1 MERTSEHYGNVAM
14 VLHWTVAALIVAA
27 VVIAWVLPGRHAPNR
42 DVVLAL
48 HKSVG
53 ALVLA
58 FAAARLL
65 WRRLR
70 PVAPADSLAPWEAWF
85 SAANHALLYGIMIA
99 IPLSGY
105 LFSSAAGQSLDFF
118 NLIELPP
125 LIGPDKALARAAEV
139 VHVTGQWAVYG
150 FVGLH
155 VAGAL
160 YHYLIKRDR
169 VLQRMLPARAA
180 GERIRTGMGRRH
192 HGGNRTA

>member
-53 ALVLA
+53 LLVLVL
-58 FAAARLL
+58 AAARLL

-105 LFSSAAGQSLDFF
+105 LFSSAAGQRHHLRHSRGRLGCGQHP
-118 NLIELPP
+118 LPGLP
-125 LIGPDKALARAAEV
+125 HRRGRALA
-139 VHVTGQWAVYG
+139 G
-150 FVGLH
+150 
-155 VAGAL
+155 
-160 YHYLIKRDR
+160 I
-169 VLQRMLPARAA
+169 
-180 GERIRTGMGRRH
+180 
-192 HGGNRTA
+192 